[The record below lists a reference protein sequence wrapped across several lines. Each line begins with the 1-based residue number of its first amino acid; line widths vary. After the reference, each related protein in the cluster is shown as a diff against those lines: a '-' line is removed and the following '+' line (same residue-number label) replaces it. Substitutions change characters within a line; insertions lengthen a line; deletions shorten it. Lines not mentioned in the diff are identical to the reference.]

1 MRLPKYMQITL
12 KKVSSSV
19 KRLFPDRLSEFEAN
33 VHSPL
38 LSDAELAELIQR
50 VQAMNLAQDLS
61 MEVHYRHAGD
71 DRSVYLGR
79 GLDFEEVRPYQR
91 GDEVRDMDWRTTA
104 RTGKPYLKIYREEH
118 QPALHIVVDRG
129 ASMRFGTRTQLKATL
144 AARLAAIFAFSAMS
158 SNTCIGGTIWQ
169 PGGFT
174 LPCRNGEEGATRLV
188 RAALEPCPPLENDAR
203 QDTQNFASMLRQLDT
218 LLPRGSRLVLISDFG
233 QLHEQD
239 LPIVMRLASHHELI
253 ALQVLDAAEEKLPNV
268 GLMRFQ
274 DVASGKL
281 RWLDTGSH
289 AVQEAFQREAGILH
303 DKQRLLFERVG
314 VRLHRC
320 ATDGDPFSLFAK
332 VTGYE

>member
-1 MRLPKYMQITL
+1 MQKVRENFGRLA
-12 KKVSSSV
+12 
-19 KRLFPDRLSEFEAN
+19 KRLFTARLPEFDAN
-33 VHSPL
+33 LHAPL

-50 VQAMNLAQDLS
+50 VQAMNLTHDQSRD
-61 MEVHYRHAGD
+61 VHYRHSGD

-129 ASMRFGTRTQLKATL
+129 ASMRFGTRTQLKTTL

-158 SNTCIGGTIWQ
+158 SNTCIGGTVWQ

-188 RAALEPCPPLENDAR
+188 RAAIEPCPPLEENSLQDA
-203 QDTQNFASMLRQLDT
+203 QNFSSMLRQLDT

-233 QLHEQD
+233 QLQEQD
-239 LPIVMRLASHHELI
+239 LPVLLRLASHHELI

-268 GLMRFQ
+268 GLMRFH

-289 AVQEAFQREAGILH
+289 LVQEAFQSEAATLH
-303 DKQRLLFERVG
+303 DKQRHLFEQVG

-320 ATDGDPFSLFAK
+320 ATDGDPFILFAK